1 VCWWPCWAL
10 RWRCLLGRCDAVV
23 PTPRFRVAGIVAAA
37 AVVVAAATVALISAG
52 ADHRHTAT
60 PPSDTSSRTSPLR
73 PGTAGPDPAATGK
86 TPTEPAQPAAS
97 ATTTAPPPSADAA
110 AVFSL
115 VVTTQSGDIA
125 ANVDSIS
132 VASNEP
138 VDAPHNT
145 AQQWNTAVWV
155 KQSSYPSAA
164 SNGTSYVYGHACHH
178 HVCSFTR
185 LKDANLSDR
194 VTVTTPATTLT
205 YRITRIGLSPKTA
218 SSLPSWASDSTVPN
232 RLVLVTCAFEQG
244 DTSTDNI
251 VVVAQLQST

>member
-1 VCWWPCWAL
+1 MV
-10 RWRCLLGRCDAVV
+10 G
-23 PTPRFRVAGIVAAA
+23 AAA
-37 AVVVAAATVALISAG
+37 LVVAAATVIKISDG
-52 ADHRHTAT
+52 ADQQNAVT
-60 PPSDTSSRTSPLR
+60 PPSGTGSPAPPVARMTQVR
-73 PGTAGPDPAATGK
+73 PGTAVPHPATTRK
-86 TPTEPAQPAAS
+86 TPTRPTQPAAPPNN
-97 ATTTAPPPSADAA
+97 TTRPAGAA
-110 AVFSL
+110 FSL
-115 VVTTQSGDIA
+115 VVKTQSGDIS

-155 KQSSYPSAA
+155 KQSSYPAAA

-185 LKDANLSDR
+185 LKDANLGDH
-194 VTVTTPATTLT
+194 VTVTTAATTLT
-205 YRITRIGLSPKTA
+205 YRIARIGLSPKAAT
-218 SSLPSWASDSTVPN
+218 SLPSWASDSTVPN

-251 VVVAQLQST
+251 VVVAQLQGA

>member
-1 VCWWPCWAL
+1 
-10 RWRCLLGRCDAVV
+10 VV
-23 PTPRFRVAGIVAAA
+23 TTRRFRAAVIVGAAA
-37 AVVVAAATVALISAG
+37 LVVAAATVALISAG
-52 ADHRHTAT
+52 ADHQHIAT
-60 PPSDTSSRTSPLR
+60 PPSDTGSPAPPVARTTPVR
-73 PGTAGPDPAATGK
+73 PGSAVPHPATTRK
-86 TPTEPAQPAAS
+86 TPTRPAQPAAPPNN
-97 ATTTAPPPSADAA
+97 TTPAPSAG

-115 VVTTQSGDIA
+115 VVKTQSGDIS

-155 KQSSYPSAA
+155 KQSSYPSAP

-185 LKDANLSDR
+185 LKDANLGDH
-194 VTVTTPATTLT
+194 VTVTTAATTLT
-205 YRITRIGLSPKTA
+205 YRIARIGLSPKAAT
-218 SSLPSWASDSTVPN
+218 SLPSWASDSTVPN

-251 VVVAQLQST
+251 VVVAQLQGA

>member
-1 VCWWPCWAL
+1 M
-10 RWRCLLGRCDAVV
+10 
-23 PTPRFRVAGIVAAA
+23 TQ
-37 AVVVAAATVALISAG
+37 
-52 ADHRHTAT
+52 
-60 PPSDTSSRTSPLR
+60 LR
-73 PGTAGPDPAATGK
+73 PGTAVPDPAGTGK
-86 TPTEPAQPAAS
+86 TPTKPAQPAAS
-97 ATTTAPPPSADAA
+97 ATTTAGPPAPSADAA

-232 RLVLVTCAFEQG
+232 RLVLVTCAFEQA

>member
-1 VCWWPCWAL
+1 VI
-10 RWRCLLGRCDAVV
+10 G
-23 PTPRFRVAGIVAAA
+23 AAA
-37 AVVVAAATVALISAG
+37 ALVVAAATVALITAG
-52 ADHRHTAT
+52 GDHRHTAT
-60 PPSDTSSRTSPLR
+60 PQSGTSSRTSPVR
-73 PGTAGPDPAATGK
+73 PATVLPEPAATH
-86 TPTEPAQPAAS
+86 EPSTKPAPPS
-97 ATTTAPPPSADAA
+97 TKLAPPPSAD

-115 VVTTQSGDIA
+115 VVTTQSGGIA

-145 AQQWNTAVWV
+145 AEQWNTAVWV

-178 HVCSFTR
+178 HVCSFTG
-185 LKDANLSDR
+185 LKDAQVGDQ
-194 VTVTTPATTLT
+194 VTVTTAAARLT
-205 YRITRIGLSPKTA
+205 YRIVRIGLSPKTA

-232 RLVLVTCAFEQG
+232 RVVLVTCAFEQG

-251 VVVAQLQST
+251 VVVAQLRGA